1 MILLLNLFVVGVID
15 FGLDYVVDL
24 LLSPLITL
32 EIIEFEILK
41 VMQMASALDEC
52 FQLQI
57 VLFCPF
63 LSVFRKLFE

>member
-52 FQLQI
+52 F
-57 VLFCPF
+57 
-63 LSVFRKLFE
+63 